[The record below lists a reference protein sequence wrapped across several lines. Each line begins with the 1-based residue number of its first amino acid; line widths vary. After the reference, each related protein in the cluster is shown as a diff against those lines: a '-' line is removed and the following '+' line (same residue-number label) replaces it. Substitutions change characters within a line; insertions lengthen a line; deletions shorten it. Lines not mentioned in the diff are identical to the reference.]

1 MNDMGLWGKSKTAA
15 VRVPELVPTGP
26 LRKARVEASIPVAV
40 EIAGQW
46 AWRILA
52 VTGTLVVFGLL
63 IVNLKEIVIPFMVA
77 LLISALL
84 VPFSNFLRRHGL
96 PKWLSIVIAL
106 VVFIVVVGGLIY
118 LVVLQVGAG
127 LPDLEKRSVSAY
139 TNFRMFLKTSPLHAS
154 DSQFNSYLAQIGNAI
169 QSDSKNLASG
179 ALTIGTSGLHL
190 LTGALLVLFS
200 TIFLLID
207 GTGVWRWLTKLFPR
221 RARTAVDGAGKA
233 GWLTLTTFVR
243 VQVFVAAVNAVGI
256 GLFAFFLGLPL
267 AIPIAIVVFLASFIP
282 VVGAIATGV
291 IAVAIA
297 LVYVGPIQAV
307 IMLGG
312 VLGVHLLE
320 AHILQPL
327 VMGTAVKVHPLA
339 VVLGVAAGSYVAG
352 IPGALFAV
360 PILATINVMF
370 TYVASGKWRALSK
383 KRAEHD
389 AAASMFEKE

>member
-1 MNDMGLWGKSKTAA
+1 MNTMGLWGKSKTAA

-118 LVVLQVGAG
+118 LVVLQVRAG

-139 TNFRMFLKTSPLHAS
+139 TNFRMFLKTSPLQVS
-154 DSQFNSYLAQIGNAI
+154 DSQFNSYLAQVGNAI

-207 GTGVWRWLTKLFPR
+207 GTGVWRWVTQLFPR
-221 RARTAVDGAGKA
+221 RARSAVDGAGKA

-320 AHILQPL
+320 AHVLQPL

-370 TYVASGKWRALSK
+370 TYVASGEWRVLSK
-383 KRAEHD
+383 KRAEDD
-389 AAASMFEKE
+389 AAAGVFEKE

>member
-1 MNDMGLWGKSKTAA
+1 MGLWGKSKTAA
-15 VRVPELVPTGP
+15 TRVPGLVPTGS

-46 AWRILA
+46 AWRLLA
-52 VTGTLVVFGLL
+52 VTGAVVVFGLL

-84 VPFSNFLRRHGL
+84 VPFVNFLRRNGL

-106 VVFIVVVGGLIY
+106 VVFIVVVGGLVF
-118 LVVLQVGAG
+118 LVVLQVRAG
-127 LPDLEKRSVSAY
+127 FPDLEKRSVSAY
-139 TNFRMFLKTSPLHAS
+139 TNFRTFLKTSTLRVS
-154 DSQFNSYLAQIGNAI
+154 DSQFNSYLAQIGTAI
-169 QSDSKNLASG
+169 QADSKNLASG

-207 GTGVWRWLTKLFPR
+207 GTGVWRWVTKLFPR

-297 LVYVGPIQAV
+297 LVYVGPIQAI

-320 AHILQPL
+320 AHVLQPL

-370 TYVASGKWRALSK
+370 TYVASGDWKALSK
-383 KRAEHD
+383 KRAEDD
-389 AAASMFEKE
+389 AAAAVLETS

>member
-1 MNDMGLWGKSKTAA
+1 MGLWGKSKTAA
-15 VRVPELVPTGP
+15 TRVPRLVPTGS

-46 AWRILA
+46 AWRLLA
-52 VTGTLVVFGLL
+52 VTGAVVVFGLL

-84 VPFSNFLRRHGL
+84 VPFVNFLRRNGL

-106 VVFIVVVGGLIY
+106 VVFIVVVGGLVF
-118 LVVLQVGAG
+118 LVVLQVRAG
-127 LPDLEKRSVSAY
+127 FPDLEKRSVSAY
-139 TNFRMFLKTSPLHAS
+139 TNFRTFLKTSTLRVS
-154 DSQFNSYLAQIGNAI
+154 DSQFNSYLAQIGTAI
-169 QSDSKNLASG
+169 QADSKNLASG

-207 GTGVWRWLTKLFPR
+207 GTGVWRWVTKLFPR

-297 LVYVGPIQAV
+297 LVYVGPIQAI

-320 AHILQPL
+320 AHVLQPL

-370 TYVASGKWRALSK
+370 TYVASGDWKALSK
-383 KRAEHD
+383 KRAEDD
-389 AAASMFEKE
+389 AAAAVLETS

>member
-1 MNDMGLWGKSKTAA
+1 MNAMGLWGKSKTAA

-96 PKWLSIVIAL
+96 SKWLSIVTAL

-118 LVVLQVGAG
+118 LVVLQVQAG

-179 ALTIGTSGLHL
+179 VLTIGTSGLHL

>member
-1 MNDMGLWGKSKTAA
+1 MGLWGKSKTAA
-15 VRVPELVPTGP
+15 TRVPRLVPTGS

-46 AWRILA
+46 AWRLLA
-52 VTGTLVVFGLL
+52 VTGAVVVFGLL

-84 VPFSNFLRRHGL
+84 VPFVNFLRRNGL

-106 VVFIVVVGGLIY
+106 VVFIVVVGGLVF
-118 LVVLQVGAG
+118 LVVLQVRAG
-127 LPDLEKRSVSAY
+127 FPDLEKRSVSAY
-139 TNFRMFLKTSPLHAS
+139 TNFRTFLKTSTLRVS
-154 DSQFNSYLAQIGNAI
+154 DYQFNSYLAQIGTAI
-169 QSDSKNLASG
+169 QADSKNLASG

-207 GTGVWRWLTKLFPR
+207 GTGVWRWVTKLFPR

-297 LVYVGPIQAV
+297 LVYVGPIQAI

-320 AHILQPL
+320 AHVLQPL

-370 TYVASGKWRALSK
+370 TYVASGDWKALSK
-383 KRAEHD
+383 KRAEDD
-389 AAASMFEKE
+389 AAAAVLETS

>member
-1 MNDMGLWGKSKTAA
+1 MNAMGLWGKSKTAA

-118 LVVLQVGAG
+118 LVVLQVRAG

-243 VQVFVAAVNAVGI
+243 VQVFVAGVNAVGI

-389 AAASMFEKE
+389 AAASMLEKE

>member
-1 MNDMGLWGKSKTAA
+1 V
-15 VRVPELVPTGP
+15 VRG
-26 LRKARVEASIPVAV
+26 
-40 EIAGQW
+40 
-46 AWRILA
+46 
-52 VTGTLVVFGLL
+52 
-63 IVNLKEIVIPFMVA
+63 
-77 LLISALL
+77 
-84 VPFSNFLRRHGL
+84 
-96 PKWLSIVIAL
+96 
-106 VVFIVVVGGLIY
+106 
-118 LVVLQVGAG
+118 
-127 LPDLEKRSVSAY
+127 
-139 TNFRMFLKTSPLHAS
+139 
-154 DSQFNSYLAQIGNAI
+154 
-169 QSDSKNLASG
+169 
-179 ALTIGTSGLHL
+179 
-190 LTGALLVLFS
+190 
-200 TIFLLID
+200 
-207 GTGVWRWLTKLFPR
+207 LTKLFPR

-267 AIPIAIVVFLASFIP
+267 AIPIAIVVFLASLIP

-370 TYVASGKWRALSK
+370 TYVARGEWRALSK
-383 KRAEHD
+383 KRAEDD
-389 AAASMFEKE
+389 AAASVFEKE